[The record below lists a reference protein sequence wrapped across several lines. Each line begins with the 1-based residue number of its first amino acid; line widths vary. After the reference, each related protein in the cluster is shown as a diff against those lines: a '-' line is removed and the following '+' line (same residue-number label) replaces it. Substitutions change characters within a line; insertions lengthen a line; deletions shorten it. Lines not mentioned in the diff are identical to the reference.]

1 MLRLYRIQNYIQ
13 NNAKFSVEI
22 KLMNINIKNLFLFAV
37 LSILILSCSN
47 PKSNAHAEPE
57 NQSSSGKSEI
67 AINEKLK
74 EDSAIN
80 EDSAN
85 TNERTE
91 ISDEKR
97 GCQPAKV
104 PVSDGLP
111 KDANMNE
118 ALAKDTSVNG
128 LNKILENMAGDFAVD
143 TEQKPYFF
151 EGDFNG
157 DGCQDIAIIV
167 GATDSYHSDVKDI
180 NQAASNT
187 NVDAVK
193 TNLRTGATLMPE
205 EVKKRGAVMPK
216 NLKSESDRALVII
229 HGGEKSWNWKY
240 GGEGRIYLLL
250 DSVITEKDCGGC
262 AGSLISKTSNK
273 NGAECFPKTA
283 KGEGIFMGGEEGGK
297 LIYFDG
303 KQYKWTQ
310 CGD

>member
-1 MLRLYRIQNYIQ
+1 MT
-13 NNAKFSVEI
+13 I
-22 KLMNINIKNLFLFAV
+22 KIITLFLLAA
-37 LSILILSCSN
+37 LSILVLSCGN
-47 PKSNAHAEPE
+47 AKSNDYIEPK

-67 AINEKLK
+67 VANKEINK
-74 EDSAIN
+74 ENSVVNKTSENRNIQ
-80 EDSAN
+80 
-85 TNERTE
+85 TE
-91 ISDEKR
+91 ISDNYKV
-97 GCQPAKV
+97 CKSAKV
-104 PVSDGLP
+104 TVSDGLP
-111 KDANMNE
+111 KDTNMDE
-118 ALAKDTSVNG
+118 VLPKDTSVEG
-128 LNKILENMAGDFAVD
+128 LNNLLKNLVGDFVAD
-143 TEQKPYFF
+143 AGQKPCFF
-151 EGDFNG
+151 GGDFNG
-157 DGCQDIAIIV
+157 DGCQDIAIIA

-180 NQAASNT
+180 NQAASNA

-205 EVKKRGAVMPK
+205 EVKKRGAIMPQ
-216 NLKSESDRALVII
+216 NLKSESDRALVVI

-273 NGAECFPKTA
+273 NGAECFPKSA

-303 KQYKWTQ
+303 KKYKWIQ